1 MIRHERCPAVVGT
14 TTARLQLAWPRGDID
29 ATVGLAAGQTAAGI
43 DLWDQ
48 YIPSGTLF
56 SFLQEILQEL
66 QPTHRC
72 RSITIAYLGIFT
84 SLYLFNLD
92 AYDTIVC

>member
-1 MIRHERCPAVVGT
+1 MIRMIRHERCPAVVGT

-48 YIPSGTLF
+48 YIPSAAT
-56 SFLQEILQEL
+56 
-66 QPTHRC
+66 
-72 RSITIAYLGIFT
+72 SIQSSPKGA
-84 SLYLFNLD
+84 SD
-92 AYDTIVC
+92 AGCVLSR